1 MNYTQTLEFLYTAMP
16 SFQRVGGDAYKPG
29 LERIAAFC
37 QHIGNPQRN
46 YYTIHVA
53 GTNGKGSVSHMLASI
68 LREAGYRT
76 GLFTSP
82 HLVDFRERIR
92 VDGEMMPKQKV
103 VNFVDRYREKMQEL
117 DLSFFE
123 MTAAMAFDYF
133 DQSDVEVAV
142 IETGLGGRLD
152 ATNLI
157 TPILSVVTNIGMEH
171 TEFLGDTIEK
181 IAAEKAGIIKKSVPV
196 VIGQAS
202 EAYNAVFEQRAEEL
216 HSRVIYAEQEF
227 LLNGVEHFD
236 DTHQHFSVERTRDS
250 RVFEL
255 DVDLLGDYQRHNII
269 TACAAADYLAE
280 STPLT
285 ISRRAFR
292 EGLFNAAQ
300 NTGLMGRW
308 QVIGREPYTVCDT
321 GHNADGLRFV
331 AAQLEALECDRI
343 FAVMGFAK
351 EKALDKI
358 MPLLPKKVHYIFT
371 KANIDRARKVEDIA
385 PLADEFGLDYECVA
399 TVKDAVARARELA
412 LPTDVIFIGGSNFV
426 VAEVD
431 EITNFDSQE

>member
-1 MNYTQTLEFLYTAMP
+1 MNYTQTLEFLFTAMP

-29 LERIAAFC
+29 LERITSFC
-37 QHIGNPQRN
+37 QHLGNPQRN

-92 VDGEMMPKQKV
+92 VDGEMIPKQKV
-103 VNFVDRYREKMQEL
+103 VNFVDKHREKMQEL

-133 DQSDVEVAV
+133 DQSDVEVAI

-157 TPILSVVTNIGMEH
+157 TPILSVVTNISMEH

-181 IAAEKAGIIKKSVPV
+181 IAAEKAGIIKKSIPV
-196 VIGQAS
+196 VVGES
-202 EAYNAVFEQRAEEL
+202 NEAYNAVFEHRAEEL
-216 HSRVIYAEQEF
+216 HSKVIYAEQEF
-227 LLNGVEHFD
+227 VVEGVEHFD
-236 DTHQHFSVERTRDS
+236 NRNQHFSILRKRDERT
-250 RVFEL
+250 FEL
-255 DVDLLGDYQRHNII
+255 DIDLLGDYQRHNIV

-280 STPLT
+280 LTPLT

-292 EGLFNAAQ
+292 EGLAHSAA

-308 QVIGREPYTVCDT
+308 QVLCNEPYTVCDT
-321 GHNADGLRFV
+321 GHNTEGIAFV
-331 AAQLEALECDRI
+331 ARQLEALDTDRI

-358 MPLLPKKVHYIFT
+358 MPLLPKKIHYIFT
-371 KANIDRARKVEDIA
+371 KANIDRARNIEDIA
-385 PLADEFGLDYECVA
+385 TLAREHGLSFETKPTVA
-399 TVKDAVARARELA
+399 EAVAYARSLA
-412 LPTDVIFIGGSNFV
+412 LANDTIFIGGSNFV
-426 VAEVD
+426 VAEV
-431 EITNFDSQE
+431 EGITTPAEE

>member
-1 MNYTQTLEFLYTAMP
+1 MNYTQTLEFLFTAMP

-37 QHIGNPQRN
+37 GHIGNPQRN
-46 YYTIHVA
+46 FYTIHVA

-92 VDGEMMPKQKV
+92 VDGEMIPKQKV
-103 VNFVDRYREKMQEL
+103 VNFVDKHREKMQQL

-152 ATNLI
+152 ATNII
-157 TPILSVVTNIGMEH
+157 TPLLSVVTNVAMEH
-171 TEFLGDTIEK
+171 TEYLGDTIEK
-181 IAAEKAGIIKKSVPV
+181 IASEKAGIIKKSIPV
-196 VIGQAS
+196 VVGQRS
-202 EAYNAVFEQRAEEL
+202 ESYNHIFESRAAEL
-216 HSRVIYAEQEF
+216 HSRVIYAEDEF
-227 LLNGVEHFD
+227 LLHGIEHFD
-236 DTHQHFSVERTRDS
+236 NENQHFSVERTRDS
-250 RVFEL
+250 RTFEL
-255 DVDLLGDYQRHNII
+255 DIDLLGDYQRHNII

-280 STPLT
+280 LTPLT

-292 EGLFNAAQ
+292 EGLARTAA
-300 NTGLMGRW
+300 NTSLMGRW
-308 QVIGREPYTVCDT
+308 QVIASEPYTVCDT
-321 GHNADGLRFV
+321 GHNADGIRYV
-331 AAQLEALECDRI
+331 AAQLEALDTDRI

-351 EKALDKI
+351 DKDLEAI
-358 MPLLPKKVHYIFT
+358 LRLLPKKIHYIFT
-371 KANIDRARKVEDIA
+371 RASVDRARCVEDIA
-385 PLADEFGLDYECVA
+385 AVATTLGLDFECA
-399 TVKDAVARARELA
+399 STVGEAIARARSLA
-412 LPTDVIFIGGSNFV
+412 LATDTIFIGGSNFV
-426 VAEVD
+426 IAEVT
-431 EITNFDSQE
+431 EIATKIGLD